1 MQGQNGDSAEGCLT
15 LDCLLVCFYGFS
27 SVILKVLQQQLKLIS
42 ACKSDCFES
51 RRPLLAPNDASE
63 LSTNMISV
71 PRIQLALR
79 TN

>member
-1 MQGQNGDSAEGCLT
+1 MVT
-15 LDCLLVCFYGFS
+15 LQKAALPDCLLVCFYGFS

-51 RRPLLAPNDASE
+51 RRPLLAPNCNDVSE
-63 LSTNMISV
+63 WSTNMISV